1 MRKSLLCRDPQDS
14 LFTIQKLDIAH
25 VRTEELD
32 RGREYVL
39 QTLIY
44 ASRPPKTRARFVE
57 VCQRNGFGW
66 LRILPQ
72 QDILWV
78 CCISNSL
85 CTRRR

>member
-1 MRKSLLCRDPQDS
+1 LRKSLLCRDPQDS

-57 VCQRNGFGW
+57 VCQRNG
-66 LRILPQ
+66 LEQSLYSPQ
-72 QDILWV
+72 VTSYARQK
-78 CCISNSL
+78 S
-85 CTRRR
+85 